1 MRESNIYNSLA
12 AIPDMASTSLKTL
25 DREEYV
31 EQAYFFK
38 SYSERLID
46 NLPAQ
51 EILASISEELLAT
64 TNLPKAI
71 EFLKGEIL
79 LKGKVSDGMKRL
91 PHYFTPFQTY
101 VMARAEEDKSR
112 FDISIALHILQKLAE
127 YMSETPSRP
136 GLFIYQFECL
146 ARNRLGYDAGML
158 AIADD
163 PFYDEEW
170 QSWLKKIRF
179 QLGEHDFCDLIYFR
193 SEHYVEERRHRTR
206 EKEYQPSYPIFFG
219 RQEGRIAK
227 ANRGKDPLYMFSA
240 LQRQLNYP
248 KVPRIKTSSQSPII
262 HPAVEQRLQRLE
274 QRLQLLEAEAKD
286 DFDITKYYSQ
296 QNQSPPLEGPDSLS

>member
-1 MRESNIYNSLA
+1 MSS
-12 AIPDMASTSLKTL
+12 SSGKVL

-38 SYSERLID
+38 SYNERLID

-79 LKGKVSDGMKRL
+79 LKGKVSDGMQRL

-101 VMARAEEDKSR
+101 VMARAEEDRSR
-112 FDISIALHILQKLAE
+112 FDISIALTILQKLAE
-127 YMSETPSRP
+127 YMSESPTLP
-136 GLFIYQFECL
+136 GLFVYQFECL

-158 AIADD
+158 AISEDPSFDD
-163 PFYDEEW
+163 EW
-170 QSWLKKIRF
+170 RDWLRRIRF
-179 QLGEHDFCDLIYFR
+179 HLGEHDFCDLIYYR

-206 EKEYQPSYPIFFG
+206 EPDYQPSYSIFFG

-248 KVPRIKTSSQSPII
+248 KVPRLKTKSAESIL

-286 DFDITKYYSQ
+286 DFDLSQ
-296 QNQSPPLEGPDSLS
+296 FYVQNNPLEPPKNIDE

>member
-1 MRESNIYNSLA
+1 MSSSSARV
-12 AIPDMASTSLKTL
+12 L

-38 SYSERLID
+38 SYSERLTD

-51 EILASISEELLAT
+51 EILTSISEELLAT

-79 LKGKVSDGMKRL
+79 LKGKVSDGMQRL

-112 FDISIALHILQKLAE
+112 FDISIALHILQRLAE
-127 YMSETPSRP
+127 YMSENPTRP

-158 AIADD
+158 AIAED
-163 PFYDEEW
+163 PFFDEDW
-170 QSWLKKIRF
+170 KNWLQRIRF
-179 QLGEHDFCDLIYFR
+179 QLGEHDFCDLIYYR
-193 SEHYVEERRHRTR
+193 SEQYVEERRHRTR
-206 EKEYQPSYPIFFG
+206 EPDYQPSYKIFFG

-227 ANRGKDPLYMFSA
+227 ANQGKDPLYMFSA

-248 KVPRIKTSSQSPII
+248 KVPRIKPKSNAPIL
-262 HPAVEQRLQRLE
+262 HPAVEMRLQRLE
-274 QRLQLLEAEAKD
+274 QRLQLLESEAKD
-286 DFDITKYYSQ
+286 EFDLSQ
-296 QNQSPPLEGPDSLS
+296 FYVQGNPSPKKLEND